1 MESKI
6 KPFLNNLDSNIS
18 KVILGKSEQIILLGI
33 TYLCGGHLLVEDL
46 PGTGK
51 TMMMRAFAKSV
62 GGSFRRIQLT
72 PDVMPSDVTGI
83 HFFNMKSGEFEFRE
97 GPIFA
102 NIVLADEINR
112 ASPRTQSGLL
122 EAMAERQTTVD
133 GKTFQMAEPFM
144 VVATQ
149 NPLESFGTFPLPE
162 AQLDRFMMKFSLGY
176 MSKEEELAVARRTD
190 TLPLIEQ
197 LAPIADAQT
206 VVDCAKEAESI
217 HFGAACEGYLMDIV
231 QLTRTNPSFRAGA
244 STRSVMALYQ
254 ASKCYAAYMGRN
266 FVLPE
271 DVKYLAPYIMAHRC
285 VYRDI
290 SESEGKLDHF
300 TKLLGELRV
309 PTEE

>member
-6 KPFLNNLDSNIS
+6 KSFLDKLNANIS
-18 KVILGKSEQIILLGI
+18 RVILGKSEQSTLLGI

-133 GKTFQMAEPFM
+133 GKTFRMAEPFM

-176 MSKEEELAVARRTD
+176 MTREEELAVARRAD
-190 TLPLIEQ
+190 TLSLIEE
-197 LAPIADAQT
+197 LAPISDAEAVAD
-206 VVDCAKEAESI
+206 CSKEAESI
-217 HFGAACEGYLMDIV
+217 HFGAASEGYLMDIV
-231 QLTRTNPSFRAGA
+231 EMTRTHSSFRAGA
-244 STRSVMALYQ
+244 STRSAMALYQ
-254 ASKCYAAYMGRN
+254 ASKFYAAFKGRTY
-266 FVLPE
+266 VLPE
-271 DVKYLAPYIMAHRC
+271 DIKYLAPYIMAHRC

-290 SESEGKLDHF
+290 SEGDGKLDF
-300 TKLLGELRV
+300 FAKRLDELRV